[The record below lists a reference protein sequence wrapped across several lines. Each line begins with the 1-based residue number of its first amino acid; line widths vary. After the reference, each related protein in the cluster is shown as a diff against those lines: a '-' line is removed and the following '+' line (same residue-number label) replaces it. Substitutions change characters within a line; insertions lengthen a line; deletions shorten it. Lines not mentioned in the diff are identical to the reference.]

1 MINLNLP
8 PRVAAAM
15 RELRSEPGALR
26 FEGIRSVEGALAIG
40 GPIHVQEAG
49 FYLLLTDKVG
59 EADDG
64 RELFA
69 AFVIGA
75 PEVSA

>member
-40 GPIHVQEAG
+40 GPIH
-49 FYLLLTDKVG
+49 LTASIGGVCKQ
-59 EADDG
+59 
-64 RELFA
+64 
-69 AFVIGA
+69 FVNF
-75 PEVSA
+75 